1 MLPSIVASELQQAV
15 REFLRSAFPIATPFF
30 QTHGRSVDAGGSGQ
44 VSPQPQALID
54 ELIQR
59 PDALFKG
66 PYLDIKLPF
75 RLAPED
81 RPLPFEQLKL
91 PFRPY
96 QHQLNAFERLCGEQ
110 PQSTLVAT
118 GTGSGKTE
126 CFMYPVLDH
135 CLTHRERGI
144 KAIVIYPMNAL
155 ATDQAR
161 RFASEVAKLDTR
173 LTVGLFVGGE
183 QHQAESVMGPG
194 HVITCQRTLRD
205 NPPDILLTNYKMLD
219 FMLIR
224 PKDQPLWRFNT
235 PGRLR
240 YLVVDELHTFDGAQ
254 GTDLACLIRRLKAR
268 LDAGQELACVG
279 TSATIGNEKD
289 ALLDYARDIFA
300 THMDT
305 GAVVG
310 EDRLTP
316 GEYLDSNKALSDR
329 ASDQTS
335 GDDAEHA
342 QPLRF
347 GHWPVDQPARLDPG
361 RYARVEEYL
370 FHQARLWFDE
380 LAANELPPLNA
391 TDPYRRAEAA
401 VQLGELLHRHR
412 AFQELIQRSVNLV
425 NMSDLAADW
434 QARLNLARP
443 EQAQHLVQSLV
454 SLVSAA
460 RLWRNPAHNDPQ
472 KWCQPLLQVRQ
483 QLWLRELRRMV
494 CSVPEDGQPPALR
507 FSDDL
512 QDSQKPLHLPLLHCR
527 ECHLGAWGAVLP
539 RGESQL
545 NGDLQNFYQAWFQN
559 DPQVRLLV
567 PLVPGQQLER
577 LTSDGPLQAFCPGC
591 LGLRGLNGDG
601 EAAVCPQCG
610 PEAGQAAG
618 SAGGRPLRI
627 WLPNM
632 LKRVGDGEK
641 LSAHH
646 NCPECG
652 ARDAMTVVGYRA
664 ATLISVMTG
673 RLFATPFNDDHKL
686 IAFSDSVQDA
696 AHRAGFLGANTW
708 RQVFRQAFYQW
719 LLEQPMAPSLAEATE
734 LMPAWWRERLASD
747 ARFCGLFIAPNME
760 WLNDYDRLTQNGQLP
775 PGSDLAQLVTR
786 RLAWEC
792 VAEFGLRGTYGRSLE
807 RSGRAVPG
815 WEPDQLAADVGRL
828 TEQLREEVAS
838 LSEIDAAEVMRFV
851 LGWLIHLRQIGAIHD
866 EQLNGYLA
874 NKGKEFLLNRLPW
887 MPGFGRSQRPP
898 AAITLGHVAS
908 NFEALILRGRE
919 SWSLRWLKKTLGE
932 VSLFASAEAQQI
944 LTLTVQALTR
954 GGWLVERDA
963 QGQSL
968 WLLAPQRLLVS
979 VQPAEL
985 ACSDCRHT
993 LAVIP
998 SLLAPS
1004 AGMACLRPT
1013 CTGRFE
1019 PANGAASAQRQNQS
1033 SQHSHQ
1039 PSSHQQPL
1047 RLVASE
1053 HTGLLPREMREHVE
1067 HSFIHGHEP
1076 WDVNLLS
1083 ATPTLE
1089 MGIDIGAL
1097 SSVFLCSVPPA
1108 QANYLQRIGRAGR
1121 RDGNALAVTVANGQN
1136 HDNFF
1141 YADPLEMLAG
1151 DVQTPGVFLQA
1162 TAVLERQLLA
1172 YCLDRWAAT
1181 GIDDSA
1187 VPGQL
1192 RKVLDAVENRHQDQF
1207 PYTLLAFISAQRE
1220 SLLNG
1225 FFGLFER
1232 LDDDARHYLTDA
1244 IHNRDDGGLEM
1255 RLLLRLSQL
1264 VEERN
1269 SLSRKVQQLRRERD
1283 RLRGLPQDDA
1293 TRQQIQEV
1301 EDERGGHSALLSSL
1315 NRQLVLNFLT
1325 DEGLLPNYAFPEE
1338 GVTLRSVILRRLS
1351 TRSGG
1356 AQAAASTAASAASS
1370 SSNQEP
1376 AGNAAPEK
1384 SYEKVSLSLQRS
1396 AQAAL
1401 GELAP
1406 ESRFYAVDF
1415 AMPID
1420 QVDLQL
1426 TRVED
1431 WRFCDRCQYAERVD
1445 LSDRHSACP
1454 RCFSAQWADSGQRHA
1469 ILKLRQVYAT
1479 VDSRADRIGDDAEQR
1494 EPVFF
1499 NRQTLVDVDESGH
1512 RGGFRLDSQQL
1523 PFGFEFLSKVTLRE
1537 VNFGQAGGDTQTFS
1551 VAGHETSRRGFRI
1564 CKHCGKV
1571 QKQRPRRGEIMHSF
1585 VCKLRRQPE
1594 LESDDD
1600 YFESLYLYRE
1610 LTSEAIRILLP
1621 LSEVAYSDVTLNSF
1635 VAALNLGL
1643 KAYFRGDVHHLEVT
1657 DMAEPASGDSSERYY
1672 LVIYDR
1678 IPGGTGYL
1686 KELMREPD
1694 HLMQVLALAH
1704 QRLAS
1709 CECIDDALLD
1719 GCYRCLLAYRHR
1731 RRMPTISRRDAERL
1745 LGELLALREHLLPV
1759 ESLGEID
1766 TNVLVESKLE
1776 QRFLDALA
1784 GAPGVQMTPEPINGK
1799 PGQLLTLEGA
1809 SGRPMAWHLEH
1820 QVRVGGTDGVAVA
1833 SEIDVLLT
1841 PARAEDAKRYR
1852 PIAVYLDGLQFHHA
1866 IVASD
1871 VQKRQAL
1878 LRSGSVWVFTLNW
1891 DDLPEAGTIAAAQ
1904 RNDVMRIEAD
1914 AASPLVKMYA
1924 GLASAGGWPE
1934 PAELNAHNAFSAL
1947 DWLLALLRDPAL
1959 GETLLVPRALY
1970 RGFTAMRPAAM
1981 QGAGRDAFSARV
1993 AAWVPSPLQPLLNSP
2008 DAVPGGLYDDSANGP
2023 VEGTDESANGT
2034 NQPQANAL
2042 LVALPRA
2049 AQSPDAVTRQMR
2061 LHLTLDDRHSGMDDD
2076 FKARWRA
2083 FWHAVNQLQFAP
2095 GFSMATYQA
2104 LAEGLLDPLWLDAE
2118 DGADAGVGAG
2128 AGAKALEPV
2137 ADDAETQRQ
2146 AWLAAVEHSLLEPE
2160 LLEALSH
2167 LGLPLP
2173 EVGMDIATPDGE
2185 VVVDGADVEL
2195 CWPQQQ
2201 LAVVETAREVESDV
2215 SLPVLEGWRFLAVN
2229 DSLLSEL
2236 EQQLI
2241 QGVK

>member
-30 QTHGRSVDAGGSGQ
+30 QTRGRRAAGADSA
-44 VSPQPQALID
+44 SDSASDSAADTQALID

-59 PDALFKG
+59 PEALFKG

-75 RLAPED
+75 RLAPQD
-81 RPLPFEQLKL
+81 KPLPFDQLIL

-96 QHQLNAFERLCGEQ
+96 QHQLNAFERLCAEQ
-110 PQSTLVAT
+110 PRSTLVAT

-135 CLTHRERGI
+135 CLSDRQRGI

-161 RFASEVAKLDTR
+161 RFAAEVAKLETR

-183 QHQAESVMGPG
+183 QQQADAVMGPNN
-194 HVITCQRTLRD
+194 VITCQRTLRE

-219 FMLIR
+219 FLLIR
-224 PKDQPLWRFNT
+224 PKDQRLWRFNAL
-235 PGRLR
+235 GRLR

-268 LDAGQELACVG
+268 LEAGQELACVG
-279 TSATIGNEKD
+279 TSATIGSERT
-289 ALLDYARDIFA
+289 ALLDYARDVFA
-300 THMDT
+300 SHMDAD
-305 GAVVG
+305 AVVG

-316 GEYLDSNKALSDR
+316 REYLDAMHTP
-329 ASDQTS
+329 A
-335 GDDAEHA
+335 AEP
-342 QPLRF
+342 QRF
-347 GHWPVDQPARLDPG
+347 GHWPVDQLARLDPG
-361 RYARVEEYL
+361 HYVRVEEYL

-380 LAANELPPLNA
+380 LPAAELPPLNA
-391 TDPYRRAEAA
+391 ADPYRRAQAA

-412 AFQELIQRSVNLV
+412 AFQELIQRCVKQVDMN
-425 NMSDLAADW
+425 DLAADW

-443 EQAQHLVQSLV
+443 ESARHLVQSLV

-460 RLWRNPAHNDPQ
+460 REWRNPTHDDPQ

-494 CSVPEDGQPPALR
+494 CSVPGDGQPPVLR

-527 ECHLGAWGAVLP
+527 ECHLAAWGAVLP
-539 RGESQL
+539 KGDSQL

-567 PLVPGQQLER
+567 PLVPGQRLER
-577 LTSDGPLQAFCPGC
+577 QASDGPLQGFCPHC
-591 LGLRGLNGDG
+591 LGLRGLNGAA
-601 EAAVCPQCG
+601 EAQPCAQCSDEPAAAQEG
-610 PEAGQAAG
+610 SEA
-618 SAGGRPLRI
+618 PVLRV

-632 LKRVGDGEK
+632 LKPVGEGEK
-641 LSAHH
+641 LLAHH

-673 RLFATPFNDDHKL
+673 QLFDTPFNDDHKL

-708 RQVFRQAFYQW
+708 RQLFRQAFYQW
-719 LLEQPMAPSLAEATE
+719 LAEQPVAPSLAEAAE

-747 ARFCGLFIAPNME
+747 ERYCGLFIAPNME
-760 WLNDYDRLTQNGQLP
+760 WLRDYAQLTQTGQLP
-775 PGSDLAQLVTR
+775 PGSDLAQLVSR

-792 VAEFGLRGTYGRSLE
+792 VAEFGRRATYGRSLE

-815 WEPDQLAADVGRL
+815 WEPERLMADVSNLAG
-828 TEQLREEVAS
+828 QLREEVGS
-838 LSEIDAAEVMRFV
+838 LADLDDAEVMRFV

-866 EQLNGYLA
+866 AQLNGYLA
-874 NKGKEFLLNRLPW
+874 NKGQEYLLNRLPW

-908 NFEALILRGRE
+908 NFEALLLRGRE

-932 VSLFASAEAQQI
+932 VSVFASAEAQQI
-944 LTLTVQALTR
+944 LSLTVQALTR
-954 GGWLVERDA
+954 GGWLVEREA

-968 WLLAPQRLLVS
+968 WLLAPERLVVS
-979 VQPAEL
+979 CEPAVL

-993 LAVIP
+993 LFMSP
-998 SLLAPS
+998 SLVS
-1004 AGMACLRPT
+1004 ASHNMACLRPT
-1013 CTGRFE
+1013 CTGRF
-1019 PANGAASAQRQNQS
+1019 GRAADGRQRDAALVQRQ
-1033 SQHSHQ
+1033 H
-1039 PSSHQQPL
+1039 PVAQQMPQ

-1053 HTGLLPREMREHVE
+1053 HTGLLPRDRREYVE

-1121 RDGNALAVTVANGQN
+1121 RDGNALAVTVANAQN

-1141 YADPLEMLAG
+1141 FADPLEMLAG

-1187 VPGQL
+1187 IPGQM
-1192 RKVLDAVENRHQDQF
+1192 RHVLDAVENQQQTQF
-1207 PYTLLAFISAQRE
+1207 PYTLLAFIAEQRE
-1220 SLLNG
+1220 VLLAG

-1232 LDDDARHYLTDA
+1232 LDEDARSYLSEA
-1244 IHNRDDGGLEM
+1244 LQHRDEGGLEM
-1255 RLLLRLSQL
+1255 RLLLRLTQL
-1264 VEERN
+1264 VAERD
-1269 SLSRKVQQLRRERD
+1269 SLARKVGQLRRERE
-1283 RLRGLPQDDA
+1283 RLSGLPQDDA
-1293 TRQQIQEV
+1293 TRQQVQEV
-1301 EDERGGHSALLSSL
+1301 EGERGGHAALLSSL

-1351 TRSGG
+1351 TRS
-1356 AQAAASTAASAASS
+1356 SAASS
-1370 SSNQEP
+1370 QPVGTGQQQADDKP
-1376 AGNAAPEK
+1376 AEK
-1384 SYEKVSLSLQRS
+1384 SYEKSTLSLQRS

-1426 TRVED
+1426 TQVEE
-1431 WRFCDRCQYAERVD
+1431 WRFCDRCQYIERVD
-1445 LSDRHSACP
+1445 LTDRHSACP

-1479 VDSRADRIGDDAEQR
+1479 VDSRADRIGDEAEQR

-1499 NRQTLVDVDESGH
+1499 NRQTLVDVDEQGH
-1512 RGGFRLDSQQL
+1512 RGGFRLDSEQL
-1523 PFGFEFLSKVTLRE
+1523 PFGFEFLSRVTLRE
-1537 VNFGQAGGDTQTFS
+1537 VNFGQAGGDTHTFS
-1551 VAGHETSRRGFRI
+1551 VAGHDTSRRGFRI

-1585 VCKLRRQPE
+1585 TCKLRRHPE

-1610 LTSEAIRILLP
+1610 LASEAIRILLP

-1657 DMAEPASGDSSERYY
+1657 DMAEPANSDSGERFY
-1672 LVIYDR
+1672 LLIYDR

-1731 RRMPTISRRDAERL
+1731 RSMPTISRRDAEQL
-1745 LGELLALREHLLPV
+1745 LGELLELRDGLIPV
-1759 ESLGEID
+1759 ESLAEIN
-1766 TNVLVESKLE
+1766 TNGLVESKLE
-1776 QRFLDALA
+1776 QRFLDALSA
-1784 GAPGVQMTPEPINGK
+1784 VAGVQMTPELVNGK
-1799 PGQLLTLEGA
+1799 PGQLLTLSGA
-1809 SGRPMAWHLEH
+1809 DGRPMAWHLEH
-1820 QVRVGGTDGVAVA
+1820 QVRVGSNEGVAVA
-1833 SEIDVLLT
+1833 SEIDALLT
-1841 PARAEDAKRYR
+1841 PARAEDARRFK
-1852 PIAVYLDGLQFHHA
+1852 PIAVYLDGLQYHHE
-1866 IVASD
+1866 IVDVD

-1878 LRSGSVWVFTLNW
+1878 LRSGWAWVFSLNW
-1891 DDLPEAGTIAAAQ
+1891 DDLPERGAMAAPQ
-1904 RNDVMRIEAD
+1904 CNDVMRTESD
-1914 AASPLVKMYA
+1914 ATNPLVKMYSR
-1924 GLASAGGWPE
+1924 LADAGGWPA
-1934 PAELNAHNAFSAL
+1934 PAELNARNGYGGL

-1959 GETLLVPRALY
+1959 GDSLLAPRALY
-1970 RGFTAMRPAAM
+1970 RGVTLMRPDAM
-1981 QGAGRDAFSARV
+1981 QGEGRAAFSARV
-1993 AAWVPSPLQPLLNSP
+1993 AALVPAPLQPLL
-2008 DAVPGGLYDDSANGP
+2008 DATEAVPGGLFDHCS
-2023 VEGTDESANGT
+2023 DEASEASGASGAKEA
-2034 NQPQANAL
+2034 PQSNAL
-2042 LVALPRA
+2042 LVALPRS
-2049 AQSPDAVTRQMR
+2049 AQTPPEVYRQMR
-2061 LHLTLDDRHSGMDDD
+2061 LHLWLDDSRSGLDDD

-2083 FWHAVNQLQFAP
+2083 FWHAANQLQFAP
-2095 GFSMATYQA
+2095 GFSMATQRA
-2104 LAEGLLDPLWLDAE
+2104 LATGLLEPLWHN
-2118 DGADAGVGAG
+2118 ADVVAQPEGVTEASAVGVGD
-2128 AGAKALEPV
+2128 ES
-2137 ADDAETQRQ
+2137 Q

-2173 EVGMDIATPDGE
+2173 EVGSDIATADGE
-2185 VVVDGADVEL
+2185 VVIEGADVEL

-2201 LAVVETAREVESDV
+2201 LAVVELEPDAQPPT
-2215 SLPVLEGWRFLAVN
+2215 LEGWRFLTVN
-2229 DSLLSEL
+2229 DSLLSAL

-2241 QGVK
+2241 QGVT